1 MHPQDRLLYI
11 FFGFVY
17 ISRLLA
23 YISPL
28 NKTIPTLFSL
38 FIFSDESE
46 AVDISVLSNLFHVF
60 ICTFI
65 SLEKEKTCPYY
76 YIAYFPSLQTILDI
90 ENWDIDLVKHKSAF
104 CIVSALSPLQKNC
117 WVTRGLR

>member
-17 ISRLLA
+17 IFRLLA
-23 YISPL
+23 YISPS

-38 FIFSDESE
+38 FIFLDESE

-65 SLEKEKTCPYY
+65 SLEKEKTGPYY

-90 ENWDIDLVKHKSAF
+90 ENWDIDLVQHKSAF
-104 CIVSALSPLQKNC
+104 CIVSAPSPLQKNC
-117 WVTRGLR
+117 WVTRDLR